1 MPKTAVILCAGYG
14 TRMGGKVKPL
24 MKVGG
29 REIIYRTIKLLR
41 DNGVE
46 RFIVIVNRENR
57 KPIEEFLKSLN
68 IEYEV
73 VVNPNPE
80 RGNGYTFYLAK
91 DRVNGRFVLVMGDHV
106 YGEDFVKEALKGEG
120 LICDRN
126 PRFVDLDE
134 ATKVIVE
141 NGRAKRVGK
150 KLERFCCVDTGFFV
164 LTPEI
169 FSVAKNIVESKEVV
183 SLSEIMEKA
192 RVKVTFVDG
201 LFWMDVDT
209 EEELR
214 KANRFVVRCSYKGKG
229 DGFVSRYLNRRIS
242 LRISEILVNRITPNQ
257 ATIISFL
264 VGILSSLL
272 NFVSIPLAGVIYQI
286 SSILDGIDGEIARAS
301 LRTSNFG
308 GWLDSVLDRYVDF
321 LFLLTLSFVSKLND
335 LEWVVACFA
344 IFGSFMVSYTTE
356 RYKGAFFRDFY
367 RDFDFKFPGKRDER
381 IFLIF
386 LFCLF
391 SFLGKFVIV
400 YLLILVALITN
411 LRVLATILVVG
422 RRYLSLKN
430 S

>member
-344 IFGSFMVSYTTE
+344 IFGSLMVSYTTE
-356 RYKGAFFRDFY
+356 RYRGAFFRDFY
-367 RDFDFKFPGKRDER
+367 QDFDFKFPGKRDER

-400 YLLILVALITN
+400 YLLILIALVTN
-411 LRVLATILVVG
+411 LRVLATILVVC
-422 RRYLSLKN
+422 RRYLLLKN

>member
-91 DRVNGRFVLVMGDHV
+91 DRINGRFVLVMGDHV

-169 FSVAKNIVESKEVV
+169 FGVAKNIVESKEVV

-344 IFGSFMVSYTTE
+344 IFGSLMVSYTTE
-356 RYKGAFFRDFY
+356 RYRGAFFRDFY
-367 RDFDFKFPGKRDER
+367 QDFDFKFPGKRDER

-400 YLLILVALITN
+400 YLLILIALVTN
-411 LRVLATILVVG
+411 LRVLATILVVC
-422 RRYLSLKN
+422 RRYLLLKN

>member
-91 DRVNGRFVLVMGDHV
+91 DRVYGRFVLVMGDHV

-169 FSVAKNIVESKEVV
+169 FSVAENIVESKEVV

-344 IFGSFMVSYTTE
+344 IFGSLMVSYTTE
-356 RYKGAFFRDFY
+356 RYRGAFFRDFY
-367 RDFDFKFPGKRDER
+367 QDFDFKFPGKRDER

-400 YLLILVALITN
+400 YLLILIALVTN
-411 LRVLATILVVG
+411 LRVLATILVVC
-422 RRYLSLKN
+422 RRYLLLKN